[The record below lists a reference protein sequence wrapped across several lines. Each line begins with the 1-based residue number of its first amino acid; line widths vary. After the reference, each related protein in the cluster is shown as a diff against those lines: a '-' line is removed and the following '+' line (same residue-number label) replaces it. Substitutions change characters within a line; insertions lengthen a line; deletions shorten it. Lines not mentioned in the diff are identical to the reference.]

1 MNLANSEEVYLLWD
15 SADELMCDVET
26 PHQVDFKI
34 LFHNK
39 YIVNEDTNDRWKN
52 EFGISYQG
60 EIISILDET
69 LFKFELKDLPLT
81 LPLERLEDN
90 DSNVLYRFVLPM
102 MLLLRV
108 KQDVLNQLPP
118 QVPLQVPLQV
128 PPQLCQNL
136 IFTRLISQVY

>member
-1 MNLANSEEVYLLWD
+1 MNLANSEEIYLLWD
-15 SADELMCDVET
+15 SADEFMCDADT
-26 PHQVDFKI
+26 PHQVDFQI
-34 LFHNK
+34 LSHNK
-39 YIVNEDTNDRWKN
+39 YIVNQEGNDRWKN

-60 EIISILDET
+60 EMIYILDET
-69 LFKFELKDLPLT
+69 FFKFGFKDLPLT
-81 LPLERLEDN
+81 LQLERLKDN

-136 IFTRLISQVY
+136 FFTRLISQMY